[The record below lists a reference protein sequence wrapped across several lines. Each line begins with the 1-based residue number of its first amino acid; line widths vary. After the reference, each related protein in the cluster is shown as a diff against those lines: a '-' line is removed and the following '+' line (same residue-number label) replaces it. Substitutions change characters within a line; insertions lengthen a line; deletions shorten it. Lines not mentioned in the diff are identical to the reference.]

1 MICFLD
7 RVDISCQITE
17 ITLINALA
25 QRDLYQCW
33 ISEENDGSLVKDRK
47 LECSTNCLVQLVDF
61 TNSGHSGHRES
72 SESDIC
78 LGSLISGWATVL
90 SVGNFLKCCPLLPL
104 KEQVLTLPPSYQWY
118 KTDRA
123 LAGFTLLELMPVC
136 SRWLLSSRQQQ
147 HLDFAFSFLLPI
159 KRSLPFS
166 GRVSSNPTF

>member
-1 MICFLD
+1 MICFAD
-7 RVDISCQITE
+7 RVEISSWKTE

-25 QRDLYQCW
+25 QRILYQCW

-47 LECSTNCLVQLVDF
+47 LECSTNYLVQLEDF
-61 TNSGHSGHRES
+61 ANSGHRES
-72 SESDIC
+72 SESDSC

-104 KEQVLTLPPSYQWY
+104 KEQILTLSPSYQWY
-118 KTDRA
+118 RTDRV

-136 SRWLLSSRQQQ
+136 GRWLLSSRQQQ
-147 HLDFAFSFLLPI
+147 HLNFAFSFLLPI
-159 KRSLPFS
+159 KRPLPFS